1 MKKII
6 AIATLVAA
14 TSASAGFFNNNDNG
28 SNWGPLDSGS
38 NFGPFNGASDWGPFT
53 GANNWLNDTD
63 FGFNFNTKN
72 KVDNTVAGHA
82 ETKLKGEADA
92 YAKGYIDAQEKA
104 VTIKAINP
112 FTQSMTGNEF
122 NVVS

>member
-14 TSASAGFFNNNDNG
+14 TSASAGFFNNNDNTG
-28 SNWGPLDSGS
+28 SNWGPLDTGS
-38 NFGPFNGASDWGPFT
+38 NFGPFNGASNWGPFS
-53 GANNWLNDTD
+53 GDNNWLNTTD

-72 KVDNTVAGHA
+72 TVDNKVSG
-82 ETKLKGEADA
+82 KADA
-92 YAKGYIDAQEKA
+92 QLEGQADSYVKGYIDGQEKA
-104 VTIKAINP
+104 LTTNP